1 MQNNSWKKKKN
12 FSCNN
17 SCNLK
22 FRSQKKKKKEKLYSL
37 HTYFLQLLQ
46 ISLNVAGSNLKKR
59 KGTKIKFFYSHN
71 DEYNPRG
78 GREIFL
84 EAILVGVN
92 LSDPSRFTRQ
102 PLKHNYHPFYRR
114 ERPPFRDLQTAIFVV
129 SSRLDPS
136 YYCHGRPLN

>member
-37 HTYFLQLLQ
+37 HIYFLQLLQ

-59 KGTKIKFFYSHN
+59 KGTKIKFFTRTTTN
-71 DEYNPRG
+71 IT
-78 GREIFL
+78 RE
-84 EAILVGVN
+84 EGE
-92 LSDPSRFTRQ
+92 RF
-102 PLKHNYHPFYRR
+102 F
-114 ERPPFRDLQTAIFVV
+114 
-129 SSRLDPS
+129 
-136 YYCHGRPLN
+136 